1 MSYIPKKSFVLLYSF
16 KTTSAHP
23 DFDRMIKQE
32 KQVIA
37 LCKKYAVEA
46 GIGFEARPENF
57 SFDGFKDLHL
67 FFQIKGDQDSVLRK
81 VSSLFLFAESA
92 KLGFC
97 NQSLFFE

>member
-23 DFDRMIKQE
+23 NFDRMMKQE
-32 KQVIA
+32 GQVIA
-37 LCKKYAVEA
+37 LCEKYAVEA
-46 GIGFEARPENF
+46 GIEFEARPDTF
-57 SFDGFKDLHL
+57 SFDGIKDLYL
-67 FFQIKGDQDSVLRK
+67 FFQIKGDQDSVLSK